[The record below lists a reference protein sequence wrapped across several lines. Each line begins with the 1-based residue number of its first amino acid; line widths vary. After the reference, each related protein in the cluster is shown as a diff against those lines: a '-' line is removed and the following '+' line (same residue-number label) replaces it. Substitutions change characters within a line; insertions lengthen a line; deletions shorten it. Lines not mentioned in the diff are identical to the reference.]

1 LLQAPS
7 FEGSCR
13 FLVVF
18 LTADDDSASGF
29 PLDDFMALAP
39 RLELYPASKAE
50 SRLKVAKKSFNQ
62 LL

>member
-1 LLQAPS
+1 
-7 FEGSCR
+7 
-13 FLVVF
+13 LVVF